1 MESVWNIEEN
11 KMETKYRKT
20 GVQLVISKMGEIMGI
35 RELAEKSPTKALDIV
50 YCLGKKNVDVM
61 FFSDASHYGTADKV
75 VVTINPDIFSAE
87 EISNEIKEFL
97 SKR

>member
-1 MESVWNIEEN
+1 MRIS
-11 KMETKYRKT
+11 

-35 RELAEKSPTKALDIV
+35 RELAEKNPIKALDLA
-50 YCLGKKNVDVM
+50 YCLGKKDVDVM

-87 EISNEIKEFL
+87 EISNEIEKFL
-97 SKR
+97 SKRR